1 MFHPYVYP
9 LFATSPYLTERLA
22 VIGVS
27 QNLGQAARLQALMKA
42 MQCAWP
48 VFNGNNGV
56 RL

>member
-1 MFHPYVYP
+1 MLHPYVYP

-22 VIGVS
+22 VTGVS